1 MWGRMLP
8 PDRAALHWIAR
19 TGTSGAEPC
28 LKRPA
33 APAPAPAHFSG
44 RGRFK
49 KIPKRNPSEPSR
61 EILIPECVRNV
72 VDKDTRLRW
81 QVAAIGVVDGD
92 RSAVG

>member
-8 PDRAALHWIAR
+8 PDRAALHR
-19 TGTSGAEPC
+19 QDRDEQPEPC

-33 APAPAPAHFSG
+33 APAPAHFSG

-49 KIPKRNPSEPSR
+49 KIPVRNPSEPTR
-61 EILIPECVRNV
+61 QILIPECVGNV
-72 VDKDTRLRW
+72 VDKDPRLRR